1 MHLVKCHLSRCRV
14 KNFKSCFLTDKSF
27 ICDKFWTIVFLL
39 NSMSTTIFV
48 RIVNHPLAIFFF
60 SFFFFLSSSYSI
72 LFSGCILI
80 LNVVSI
86 SLLITCFQSF
96 GTREASW
103 LVDLLHPTRNKTLRM
118 RNFLTKLQSLPHQV
132 NGNPNKCY
140 ENATNSNHGKHP
152 GIQMFIFWGKNVRNN
167 DLFSKNIFWVS
178 FLCFGCFKMCL
189 LIFNV
194 DTGLEFSDLNAST
207 SSQPDWS

>member
-1 MHLVKCHLSRCRV
+1 MHFNQIIWISEYWFEKNLWFLGLIFGSKVADNGRYYRPIISVSLADYRYRPISIVVLSV
-14 KNFKSCFLTDKSF
+14 VHYNIL
-27 ICDKFWTIVFLL
+27 
-39 NSMSTTIFV
+39 
-48 RIVNHPLAIFFF
+48 
-60 SFFFFLSSSYSI
+60 FFFFLSSSYSI

-152 GIQMFIFWGKNVRNN
+152 GIQMFIFWWKK
-167 DLFSKNIFWVS
+167 SKIN
-178 FLCFGCFKMCL
+178 CKHY
-189 LIFNV
+189 
-194 DTGLEFSDLNAST
+194 
-207 SSQPDWS
+207 

>member
-60 SFFFFLSSSYSI
+60 SFFFSSSYSI

-152 GIQMFIFWGKNVRNN
+152 GIQMFIFWWKKNGKWIMV
-167 DLFSKNIFWVS
+167 I
-178 FLCFGCFKMCL
+178 M
-189 LIFNV
+189 
-194 DTGLEFSDLNAST
+194 TH
-207 SSQPDWS
+207 